1 MRYAKDPGWLWLSTD
16 VLDVDFIAESF
27 DKPSWQIMLDK
38 LKAKKQPS
46 EVVQWNRRL
55 KENMIEYNEPF
66 TGLEITDY

>member
-1 MRYAKDPGWLWLSTD
+1 MADHARQ
-16 VLDVDFIAESF
+16 VES
-27 DKPSWQIMLDK
+27 KK
-38 LKAKKQPS
+38 KAS

>member
-1 MRYAKDPGWLWLSTD
+1 
-16 VLDVDFIAESF
+16 
-27 DKPSWQIMLDK
+27 MLDK

-66 TGLEITDY
+66 TGLEITDYKE

>member
-16 VLDVDFIAESF
+16 VLDVDFIAEYF

-46 EVVQWNRRL
+46 EVEKWNRRL
-55 KENMIEYNEPF
+55 IENMIEYNEPF

>member
-1 MRYAKDPGWLWLSTD
+1 
-16 VLDVDFIAESF
+16 
-27 DKPSWQIMLDK
+27 MLDK

-55 KENMIEYNEPF
+55 IENMIEYNEPF